1 MGGTTLKRPK
11 TGTFFLE
18 EMIMKRMLSGI
29 KPTGELTL
37 GNYIGALRNFVKYQ
51 DDYELYVFVANLHCV
66 TVYQEPKEL
75 RKNLKDAIALYMA
88 CGLDPEKCT
97 IFLQSDVPEHAQLG
111 WLLTCMTYMGE
122 LNRMTQF
129 KEKTKNAK
137 DESISAGLYTYPSL
151 MAADILLYDA
161 DYVPVGEDQKQHVE
175 ITRDLAQRF
184 NNRYSET
191 FTLPEPLIPTV
202 GARIMSLSDPTKK
215 MSKSEESNK
224 GCIYLLDD
232 LKAARKKIMSA
243 MTDSLGV
250 IRYDKENQPGVAN
263 LLEIMSALNGEPIE
277 HIVERYEGK
286 GYGELK
292 KEVADVVV
300 NELEKIQNRYNEI
313 IKSGTMEQ
321 VLREGA
327 ERAHKVAYK
336 KLKKVQK
343 KMGID
348 IF

>member
-1 MGGTTLKRPK
+1 
-11 TGTFFLE
+11 
-18 EMIMKRMLSGI
+18 MKRMVSGI

-51 DDYELYVFVANLHCV
+51 DDYELYVFIANLHCV

-75 RKNLKDAIALYMA
+75 RKNLKDAIGLYLA
-88 CGLDPEKCT
+88 CGLDPQKCT
-97 IFLQSDVPEHAQLG
+97 IFLQSDVYEHAQLG
-111 WLLTCMTYMGE
+111 WLMTCMSYMGE

-129 KEKTKNAK
+129 KEKTQNAK
-137 DESISAGLYTYPSL
+137 DENVTAGLFVYPPL

-175 ITRDLAQRF
+175 LTRDLAQRF

-191 FTLPEPLIPTV
+191 FVVPEPLVAKV
-202 GARIMSLSDPTKK
+202 GARIMSLSDPSKK

-224 GCIYLLDD
+224 GCIYLLEDINSA
-232 LKAARKKIMSA
+232 KKKIMGA
-243 MTDSLGV
+243 VTDMCAHV
-250 IRYDKENQPGVAN
+250 NYDKINQPGVSN
-263 LLEIMSALNGEPIE
+263 LLEIMSSLSGEPIDS
-277 HIVERYEGK
+277 IVTRYEGK
-286 GYGELK
+286 GYGEFK
-292 KEVADVVV
+292 KEVAEVVAK
-300 NELEKIQNRYNEI
+300 ELTMIQNRYNEI
-313 IKSGTMEQ
+313 MSSGQIEQ
-321 VLREGA
+321 ILKEGA
-327 ERAHKVAYK
+327 ERAHRIAFR

>member
-1 MGGTTLKRPK
+1 
-11 TGTFFLE
+11 
-18 EMIMKRMLSGI
+18 MKRMVSGI

-51 DDYELYVFVANLHCV
+51 DDYELYVFIANLHCV
-66 TVYQEPKEL
+66 TVYQDPKEL
-75 RKNLKDAIALYMA
+75 RKNLKDAIALYLA

-97 IFLQSDVPEHAQLG
+97 IFLQSDVYEHAQLG
-111 WLLTCMTYMGE
+111 WLMTCMSYMGE
-122 LNRMTQF
+122 LSRMTQF
-129 KEKTKNAK
+129 KEKTQNAK
-137 DESISAGLYTYPSL
+137 DENITAGLFVYPPL

-175 ITRDLAQRF
+175 LTRDLAQRF

-191 FTLPEPLIPTV
+191 FVVPEPLVAKV

-215 MSKSEESNK
+215 MSKSEETNK

-232 LKAARKKIMSA
+232 INVAKKKIMSA
-243 MTDSLGV
+243 VTDMCAHV
-250 IRYDKENQPGVAN
+250 NYDKENQPGVSN
-263 LLEIMSALNGEPIE
+263 LLEIMSSLSGEPIDS
-277 HIVERYEGK
+277 IVARYVGK
-286 GYGELK
+286 GYGEFK
-292 KEVADVVV
+292 KEVAEVVAK
-300 NELEKIQNRYNEI
+300 ELTMIQGRYNEI
-313 IKSGTMEQ
+313 MKSGLIEQ
-321 VLREGA
+321 VLKEGA
-327 ERAHKVAYK
+327 ERAHRIAFK

>member
-1 MGGTTLKRPK
+1 
-11 TGTFFLE
+11 
-18 EMIMKRMLSGI
+18 MLSGI

-51 DDYELYVFVANLHCV
+51 DDYELYVFIANLHCI
-66 TVYQEPKEL
+66 TVPIEPKEL
-75 RKNLKDAIALYMA
+75 RKNLKDAIALYLA

-97 IFLQSDVPEHAQLG
+97 IFLQSDVYEHAQLG
-111 WLLTCMTYMGE
+111 WIMTCMSYMGE
-122 LNRMTQF
+122 LGRMTQF
-129 KEKTKNAK
+129 KEKTANAAN
-137 DESISAGLYTYPSL
+137 ESISTGLFVYPPL

-175 ITRDLAQRF
+175 LTRDLAQRF

-191 FTLPEPLIPTV
+191 FVVPEPLIAKV
-202 GARIMSLSDPTKK
+202 GARIMSLSDPSKK

-232 LKAARKKIMSA
+232 LKVARKKIMSA
-243 MTDSLGV
+243 VTDMEGKV
-250 IRYDKENQPGVAN
+250 NYDKENQPGISN
-263 LLEIMSALNGEPIE
+263 LLEIMSALSGESIDS
-277 HIVERYEGK
+277 IVERYQGK
-286 GYGELK
+286 GYGEFK
-292 KEVADVVV
+292 KEVADVVCR
-300 NELEKIQNRYNEI
+300 ELEKIQNRYNEI
-313 IKSGTMEQ
+313 LQGSMIEDTLKQ
-321 VLREGA
+321 GA
-327 ERAHKVAYK
+327 EKAHRIAFK

>member
-1 MGGTTLKRPK
+1 
-11 TGTFFLE
+11 
-18 EMIMKRMLSGI
+18 MKRMLSGI

-51 DDYELYVFVANLHCV
+51 DDYELYVFIANLHCV
-66 TVYQEPKEL
+66 TIYMDPKEL
-75 RKNLKDAIALYMA
+75 RRNLKDAIALYLA

-97 IFLQSDVPEHAQLG
+97 IFLQSDVYEHAQLG
-111 WLLTCMTYMGE
+111 WLMTCMSYMGE
-122 LNRMTQF
+122 LSRMTQF
-129 KEKTKNAK
+129 KEKTQNAK
-137 DESISAGLYTYPSL
+137 DESITAGLFVYPPL

-175 ITRDLAQRF
+175 LTRDLAQRF

-191 FTLPEPLIPTV
+191 FTVPEPLVAQV

-215 MSKSEESNK
+215 MSKSDETNK

-232 LKAARKKIMSA
+232 INVAKKKIMSA
-243 MTDSLGV
+243 VTDNYAHV
-250 IRYDKENQPGVAN
+250 NYDKENQPGVSN
-263 LLEIMSALNGEPIE
+263 LLEIMSSLSGEPIDE
-277 HIVERYEGK
+277 IVKRYEGK
-286 GYGELK
+286 GYGEFK
-292 KEVADVVV
+292 KEVAEVVA
-300 NELEKIQNRYNEI
+300 NELTMIQNRYNEI
-313 IKSGTMEQ
+313 MKSGQIEQ
-321 VLREGA
+321 ILKEGA
-327 ERAHKVAYK
+327 ERAHRIAFK

>member
-1 MGGTTLKRPK
+1 
-11 TGTFFLE
+11 
-18 EMIMKRMLSGI
+18 MKRMVSGI

-51 DDYELYVFVANLHCV
+51 DDYELYVFIANLHCV
-66 TVYQEPKEL
+66 TVYQDPKEL
-75 RKNLKDAIALYMA
+75 RKNLKDAIALYLA

-97 IFLQSDVPEHAQLG
+97 IFLQSDVYEHAQLG
-111 WLLTCMTYMGE
+111 WLMTCMSYMGE
-122 LNRMTQF
+122 LSRMTQF
-129 KEKTKNAK
+129 KEKTQNAR
-137 DESISAGLYTYPSL
+137 DENITAGLFVYPPL

-175 ITRDLAQRF
+175 LTRDLAQRF

-191 FTLPEPLIPTV
+191 FVVPEPLVAKV

-215 MSKSEESNK
+215 MSKSEETNK

-232 LKAARKKIMSA
+232 INVAKKKIMSA
-243 MTDSLGV
+243 VTDMCAHV
-250 IRYDKENQPGVAN
+250 NYDKENQPGVSN
-263 LLEIMSALNGEPIE
+263 LLEIMSSLSGEPIDS
-277 HIVERYEGK
+277 IVARYEGK
-286 GYGELK
+286 GYGEFK
-292 KEVADVVV
+292 KEVSEVVAK
-300 NELEKIQNRYNEI
+300 ELTMIQDRYNEI
-313 IKSGTMEQ
+313 MKSGLIEQ
-321 VLREGA
+321 VLKEGA
-327 ERAHKVAYK
+327 ERAHRIAFK

>member
-1 MGGTTLKRPK
+1 
-11 TGTFFLE
+11 
-18 EMIMKRMLSGI
+18 MKRMVSGI

-51 DDYELYVFVANLHCV
+51 DNYELYVFIANLHCV
-66 TVYQEPKEL
+66 TVYQDPKEL
-75 RKNLKDAIALYMA
+75 RKNLKDAIALYLA

-97 IFLQSDVPEHAQLG
+97 IFLQSDVYEHAQLG
-111 WLLTCMTYMGE
+111 WLMTCMSYMGE
-122 LNRMTQF
+122 LSRMTQF
-129 KEKTKNAK
+129 KEKTQNAK
-137 DESISAGLYTYPSL
+137 DENITAGLFVYPPL

-175 ITRDLAQRF
+175 LTRDLAQRF

-191 FTLPEPLIPTV
+191 FVVPEPLVAKV

-215 MSKSEESNK
+215 MSKSEETNK

-232 LKAARKKIMSA
+232 INVAKKKIMSA
-243 MTDSLGV
+243 VTDTCAHV
-250 IRYDKENQPGVAN
+250 NYDKENQPGVSN
-263 LLEIMSALNGEPIE
+263 LLEIMSSLSGEPIDS
-277 HIVERYEGK
+277 IVTRYEGK
-286 GYGELK
+286 GYGEFK
-292 KEVADVVV
+292 KEVAEVVAK
-300 NELEKIQNRYNEI
+300 ELTMIQNRYNEI
-313 IKSGTMEQ
+313 MKSGLIEQ
-321 VLREGA
+321 VLKNGA
-327 ERAHKVAYK
+327 ERAHRIAFK